1 MLPDSL
7 CPDCVLDQLRK
18 AQLLG
23 LRGRNRE
30 AAELLDRE
38 PHNPNPVPLTTV
50 FWWLERGRVK
60 ERLGKNEEAIPAY
73 RLVADWWRN
82 ADPELQPNVAEAR
95 AGLKRLGSKPQ

>member
-1 MLPDSL
+1 
-7 CPDCVLDQLRK
+7 
-18 AQLLG
+18 
-23 LRGRNRE
+23 
-30 AAELLDRE
+30 
-38 PHNPNPVPLTTV
+38 
-50 FWWLERGRVK
+50 VK